1 MDERQVMNKT
11 MKTCPRCFEQVHEDA
26 ELCRYCH
33 SRIIDTR
40 DGQQVRVR
48 VKAGDIVYRGD
59 LFVAKTER
67 ISDTINDTRRFI
79 VLSNTKEE
87 GKLSDISIGFLA
99 LNKDSIESV
108 RLCESDGGKGSA
120 DEIRQMQGVLDLP
133 GYRLEESKFFLNI
146 ISGLPEQ
153 SQKPSEP
160 VVSEPNP
167 ES

>member
-1 MDERQVMNKT
+1 MRAKSRALRIRRLKTMDEHQVINKN
-11 MKTCPRCFEQVHEDA
+11 MKACPRCLEQVHADA
-26 ELCRYCH
+26 EICRYCQ
-33 SRIIDTR
+33 SRIMDTR

-48 VKAGDIVYRGD
+48 VKAGDKVYRGD

-108 RLCESDGGKGSA
+108 RLCESNDGKGST
-120 DEIRQMQGVLDLP
+120 DEIRQI
-133 GYRLEESKFFLNI
+133 Y
-146 ISGLPEQ
+146 
-153 SQKPSEP
+153 
-160 VVSEPNP
+160 
-167 ES
+167 